1 MIRARVGVSIPRLRW
16 SWLIVVSGCWRTG
29 TRGAVVP
36 ALRKAVDRMTS
47 ALMYMD
53 DSSGIVGTDLRHMMS
68 LYARACV
75 DAPPDQAGLARWLAA
90 LSFDGPGWP
99 EIRLAEFVP
108 ALGARGLSELSAEVA
123 RRSAAAEPG
132 SWGQLVAAR
141 DLREQLAEVSGDVDR
156 HVAILAENLNSARQ
170 YQRIVVALRD
180 AGRPAEAIDWARRG
194 LAEHDGGP
202 QGDRLGDLLV
212 DMEIDVGELEAAV
225 ALRRDAF
232 ERRPTGSTGA

>member
-1 MIRARVGVSIPRLRW
+1 
-16 SWLIVVSGCWRTG
+16 
-29 TRGAVVP
+29 
-36 ALRKAVDRMTS
+36 MTS

-180 AGRPAEAIDWARRG
+180 QLKRRSQYMSIFAGKTECARQGSNLRPSA
-194 LAEHDGGP
+194 
-202 QGDRLGDLLV
+202 
-212 DMEIDVGELEAAV
+212 
-225 ALRRDAF
+225 
-232 ERRPTGSTGA
+232 